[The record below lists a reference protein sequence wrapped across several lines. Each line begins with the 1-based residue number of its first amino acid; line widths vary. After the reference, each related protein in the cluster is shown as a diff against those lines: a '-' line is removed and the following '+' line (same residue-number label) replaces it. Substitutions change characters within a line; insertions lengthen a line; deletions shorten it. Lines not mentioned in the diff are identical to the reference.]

1 MCVFCTCHTLFNFQ
15 GPDRY
20 RHRCCPQVGATA
32 AAPPRD
38 SFDIIPPL
46 LPFVNTFFKTFYPFG
61 QVFSPPLPYSSPTT
75 LYGIPLLIPY
85 TTPCMRK
92 YDKNAKP
99 PRHSFRCAAAGDRGS
114 PFAFLRSPECEP
126 QPHDRPRP
134 TRRCRKGWP
143 DYTGSGWSA
152 PAPPYDP
159 CRHPQRCG
167 SSDQTGSPSSR

>member
-46 LPFVNTFFKTFYPFG
+46 LPFVNTFFETFYPFW

-75 LYGIPLLIPY
+75 LYGIPSPIP
-85 TTPCMRK
+85 TLPLVCGNMTKTQSRR
-92 YDKNAKP
+92 DTAFAA
-99 PRHSFRCAAAGDRGS
+99 PRRVTGVRH
-114 PFAFLRSPECEP
+114 FAFLRSPECEP

-167 SSDQTGSPSSR
+167 SSGQTGSPSSR